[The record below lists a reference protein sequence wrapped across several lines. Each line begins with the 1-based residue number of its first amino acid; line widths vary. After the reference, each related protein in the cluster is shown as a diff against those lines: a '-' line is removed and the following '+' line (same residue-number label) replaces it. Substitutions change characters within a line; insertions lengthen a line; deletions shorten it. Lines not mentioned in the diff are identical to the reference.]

1 MLARIVE
8 KQEHSCIVGRNA
20 NWCSHSGKPHG
31 DVKNKTKLEIEV
43 PSNPATSLQGI
54 STKNTKS
61 SKGYMHRDV
70 YSSIFYKSQ
79 MTETIQAPIN

>member
-1 MLARIVE
+1 MLPWMWGKNNPLALW
-8 KQEHSCIVGRNA
+8 VGMQTGAATLENHMEM
-20 NWCSHSGKPHG
+20 S
-31 DVKNKTKLEIEV
+31 KNTTKLEIEV
-43 PSNPATSLQGI
+43 PYNPATSLQGI